1 MAFESS
7 ALSFLIWITI
17 LVRFA
22 AGVEL
27 SDDIKNFVPTC
38 AQPCLES
45 FIIGNY
51 PDTDCTRNPTL
62 QCMCTQPSN
71 SGYALGEGALQC
83 ISAELSRGVCNDND
97 AGGAVKRDAYLM
109 CSRIANAQSNT
120 HAILTA
126 TLADSPTGG
135 PGSLIVAS
143 TPTPTPPPS
152 QTPSSTGSG
161 ATETDGEA
169 TPTPAP
175 ASSTSLNA
183 AQIAGIAVGA
193 VGAILITII
202 AILIVRRI
210 RKRRYQ
216 GLEGGFSPMSDGR
229 SRSAG
234 SAGSKKLLISAPV
247 RKLSSDGGS
256 LAQMP
261 QAFRTPPTYYP
272 TPPMKPPRT
281 PPVPGAS
288 SNFFLTPNSSM
299 EAVGLAISRSLNT
312 TPSIS
317 PETPVQRHQSKL
329 LPAKPDIGSDIGLR
343 VPPPRPLPPPPPEPV
358 SEPEPAL
365 TRGPSSRTAQTNR
378 TSILT
383 NMTAFADLDADAAE
397 GAQTWRPK
405 PGDPR
410 TAAPLYVADKYGNW
424 VLNNNNRQSDLA
436 QVTEAAELDTYT
448 ALTKSP
454 QERKDEIVAITEAVS
469 AASAV
474 PEKPLPAFL
483 AEDPS
488 ANPITLHRSS
498 SVYSQASAIRRSSRF
513 LGWRSNSTKSKK
525 GIAAQVA
532 RSDTVKSQDSVTTI
546 NTSTSSPLDGELPF
560 ELENARLSQLTSVI
574 ESAVGTPTPGRSP
587 VKYPKIPGRL
597 NKGMLQVD
605 LAKRIEFGISPPGQP
620 SPTIKGAAAPSKDT
634 TSPYPKP
641 LSIKRSKSS
650 ETLKSVKSMKSVMDV
665 EPVPDLPPPPQFNDN
680 KPAIQSPVSR
690 FSPRVPNLEAWPSN
704 SNVPER
710 VQTPPMQ
717 TAGSISSPKAPSD
730 AFLMPS
736 PMSSRSGAG
745 EMRPHIARAVSPLS
759 MVTMTSGAKGAQTNQ
774 ATQGASSLLAKRL
787 GNGKAAALALSPN
800 SKKKGPWRKQG
811 SKLSPFD
818 ANLGSPR
825 GSLPDTPTWMPKLTP
840 TRKGD
845 DLVLNVQ

>member
-1 MAFESS
+1 
-7 ALSFLIWITI
+7 
-17 LVRFA
+17 
-22 AGVEL
+22 
-27 SDDIKNFVPTC
+27 
-38 AQPCLES
+38 
-45 FIIGNY
+45 
-51 PDTDCTRNPTL
+51 
-62 QCMCTQPSN
+62 
-71 SGYALGEGALQC
+71 
-83 ISAELSRGVCNDND
+83 
-97 AGGAVKRDAYLM
+97 M

-126 TLADSPTGG
+126 TIADSPTGG
-135 PGSLIVAS
+135 PGSLVVQS
-143 TPTPTPPPS
+143 TPTPTSPPT
-152 QTPSSTGSG
+152 QTPSNTGSG
-161 ATETDGEA
+161 TTTTDGEA
-169 TPTPAP
+169 TPKPAP
-175 ASSTSLNA
+175 AASASLTP
-183 AQIAGIAVGA
+183 AQIAGIVVGS
-193 VGAILITII
+193 VGAILIAIV
-202 AILIVRRI
+202 AILIIRRI
-210 RKRRYQ
+210 RKRRYP

-234 SAGSKKLLISAPV
+234 SGSKKLLISAPV

-261 QAFRTPPTYYP
+261 QSFRTPPTYFP

-281 PPVPGAS
+281 PPIPPGAS

-329 LPAKPDIGSDIGLR
+329 LPAKPDIGSDVGLR
-343 VPPPRPLPPPPPEPV
+343 VPPPRPLPPPPPPPPEPV
-358 SEPEPAL
+358 SEPEPVL
-365 TRGPSSRTAQTNR
+365 TRGPSSRTAHTNR
-378 TSILT
+378 TSLLT
-383 NMTAFADLDADAAE
+383 NMTAFADLDAEAAE
-397 GAQTWRPK
+397 GTQTWRPR
-405 PGDPR
+405 PSDPS
-410 TAAPLYVADKYGNW
+410 AASPLYVADKYGNW

-436 QVTEAAELDTYT
+436 QVTEAAELDAYT
-448 ALTKSP
+448 PLTKSP
-454 QERKDEIVAITEAVS
+454 QERKEEVAAITEAIS

-474 PEKPLPAFL
+474 PEKPQPAFL

-525 GIAAQVA
+525 GSPVKVT

-546 NTSTSSPLDGELPF
+546 NTSTSSPIDGELPF

-597 NKGMLQVD
+597 NKTVLQVD
-605 LAKRIEFGISPPGQP
+605 LAKRIEFGIYPPGQP
-620 SPTIKGAAAPSKDT
+620 SPTIKGAAAPA

-650 ETLKSVKSMKSVMDV
+650 ETLKSVKSIKSAIND
-665 EPVPDLPPPPQFNDN
+665 EPVPDLPPPPQLNNN
-680 KPAIQSPVSR
+680 KPLIQSPVSR
-690 FSPRVPNLEAWPSN
+690 FSPRVPNIEAWPSN
-704 SNVPER
+704 PNVPER

-717 TAGSISSPKAPSD
+717 TPRSIVSPNLTNAD

-736 PMSSRSGAG
+736 PVSTRSGGG
-745 EMRPHIARAVSPLS
+745 EARPHIARAVSPLS
-759 MVTMTSGAKGAQTNQ
+759 MVTMTSGSGAQT
-774 ATQGASSLLAKRL
+774 ALAAHGASSLLAKRL
-787 GNGKAAALALSPN
+787 GNGKAAALSLSPD
-800 SKKKGPWRKQG
+800 SRKKRLWKKQG
-811 SKLSPFD
+811 SNLSPFD
-818 ANLGSPR
+818 AGLASPK
-825 GSLPDTPTWMPKLTP
+825 GSLPATPTWQPKLTP